1 MATKKNPKKARQ
13 QPTNGTPPP
22 PAAQLALEDPGP
34 IINRG
39 TNTSLL
45 KRYPELRRLFLKHY
59 ARYGNATAAAHHIR
73 VSLESIEEFR
83 KKHPWFQAQMN
94 EAQAAHSAL
103 IEQTIHERAIDGW
116 LEPRFGK
123 FGVMGHVRRFSDTLL
138 IAYAR
143 RHIKDY
149 REGDVQHTEV
159 SGNVDHR
166 HSVNPAELTPAQ
178 REALRMLLGDPE
190 EQPKAVPVKQITVS
204 TPEPSTN
211 GVHRNGTNGTH

>member
-1 MATKKNPKKARQ
+1 MAAKKKPKQNPS
-13 QPTNGTPPP
+13 NGTPPP
-22 PAAQLALEDPGP
+22 ASTLAMTEPEATLPGQG
-34 IINRG
+34 G
-39 TNTSLL
+39 TAVLM
-45 KRYPELRRLFLKHY
+45 RYPELRRLFLKHF

-73 VSLESIEEFR
+73 MSLETIEQFR

-94 EAQAAHSAL
+94 EAQAAHTAL

-190 EQPKAVPVKQITVS
+190 EQPKPAPVKQITVS
-204 TPEPSTN
+204 APEPSANGSTN
-211 GVHRNGTNGTH
+211 GVHRNGTH